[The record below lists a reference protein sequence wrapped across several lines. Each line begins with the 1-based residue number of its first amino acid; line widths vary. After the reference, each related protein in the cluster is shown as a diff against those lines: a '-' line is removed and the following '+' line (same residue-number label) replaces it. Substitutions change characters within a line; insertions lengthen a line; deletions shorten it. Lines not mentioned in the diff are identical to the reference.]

1 MTRTMT
7 MNDFELERE
16 RRIEANRLRML
27 EMGIGAMAS
36 KIQAPAPVPAPKVR
50 NPRAS
55 SPEMRFFPPDCVPE
69 PSGVS
74 LTRSIRAPP
83 RAAPVRSPRNP
94 SHDTVRCR
102 RVRFFRVEIARARAN
117 YADGPRARA
126 NTRVFPPTD
135 TTA

>member
-7 MNDFELERE
+7 MNDFELERQ

-50 NPRAS
+50 NRRAS
-55 SPEMRFFPPDCVPE
+55 SPERRFFPPDCVPE
-69 PSGVS
+69 PSRVS

-83 RAAPVRSPRNP
+83 RAARVRSPRNP
-94 SHDTVRCR
+94 SHETVRCR
-102 RVRFFRVEIARARAN
+102 RARFSRVEIARARAH

-135 TTA
+135 TSA

>member
-1 MTRTMT
+1 
-7 MNDFELERE
+7 MNDFELERQ

-83 RAAPVRSPRNP
+83 RAAPRHPRFGRG
-94 SHDTVRCR
+94 V
-102 RVRFFRVEIARARAN
+102 ARAV
-117 YADGPRARA
+117 YLLVSQPPDPRCAR
-126 NTRVFPPTD
+126 VSQSVSQSPPSGSG
-135 TTA
+135 